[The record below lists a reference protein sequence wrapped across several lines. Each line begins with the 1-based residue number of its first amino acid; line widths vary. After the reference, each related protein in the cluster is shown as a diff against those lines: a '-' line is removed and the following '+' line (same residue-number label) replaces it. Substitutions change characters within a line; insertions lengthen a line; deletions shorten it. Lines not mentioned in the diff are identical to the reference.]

1 MKTAKNYTTV
11 QFVGYVLSTIP
22 ALKESV
28 EGMSDWETY
37 LGKEDDTEDINT
49 RLKLISKVLKIS
61 ISKAVSDNNTLKIF
75 VIPEFFW
82 RGKRGAYQYKNP
94 NKDEI
99 YEKIKN
105 GLEDIIKRCAEEQN
119 DYRFNPSDWLFVFG
133 SVLTTPVSS
142 HIVTDI
148 DKVLAK
154 TGDDF
159 LNVYSLIKKN
169 SNGNSI
175 GSLSRLLR
183 IADKAE
189 VADTTDDE
197 KLSSLLADVLDMSD
211 SLATQTIYNR
221 SLIFYNGQVYNIQK
235 QYKSKEDFILN
246 NPSEDKNQ
254 VECYLQTM
262 VNYPSI
268 DSESV
273 VPTLPLSNFTC
284 GNLNIGVKICLDHSR
299 KRLLGYTSKGEI
311 RPLDIQIVPSCGM
324 QLRKDSIVTKEG
336 GLLFNCDGEYTLEG
350 DVQNGDCSHSELKRG
365 QFTASCGPCLSKQ
378 LSILEIIPVMNGDIC
393 IDELFPHGAGQ
404 IHIYNPQSCNT
415 KFK

>member
-28 EGMSDWETY
+28 EGMSDWGTY

-94 NKDEI
+94 NKDEM

-105 GLEDIIKRCAEEQN
+105 GLDNIIKRCTEEQN

-154 TGDDF
+154 IGDDF

-175 GSLSRLLR
+175 GSLSP
-183 IADKAE
+183 AP
-189 VADTTDDE
+189 
-197 KLSSLLADVLDMSD
+197 
-211 SLATQTIYNR
+211 YC
-221 SLIFYNGQVYNIQK
+221 GQ
-235 QYKSKEDFILN
+235 SRG
-246 NPSEDKNQ
+246 SEH
-254 VECYLQTM
+254 Y
-262 VNYPSI
+262 
-268 DSESV
+268 
-273 VPTLPLSNFTC
+273 
-284 GNLNIGVKICLDHSR
+284 G
-299 KRLLGYTSKGEI
+299 
-311 RPLDIQIVPSCGM
+311 
-324 QLRKDSIVTKEG
+324 
-336 GLLFNCDGEYTLEG
+336 
-350 DVQNGDCSHSELKRG
+350 
-365 QFTASCGPCLSKQ
+365 
-378 LSILEIIPVMNGDIC
+378 
-393 IDELFPHGAGQ
+393 
-404 IHIYNPQSCNT
+404 
-415 KFK
+415 

>member
-1 MKTAKNYTTV
+1 MKTAKNYTKV
-11 QFVGYVLSTIP
+11 QFVGYVLSTTP

-28 EGMSDWETY
+28 EGMSDWGTY
-37 LGKEDDTEDINT
+37 LGKENDTEDIND
-49 RLKLISKVLKIS
+49 RLKLISKVLRIS
-61 ISKAVSDNNTLKIF
+61 IPKAVSDNNTLKIF

-82 RGKRGAYQYKNP
+82 RGRRGAYRYKDP
-94 NKDEI
+94 NKDDI
-99 YEKIKN
+99 YEKIKK
-105 GLEDIIKRCAEEQN
+105 GLTNVINNCVEEQK
-119 DYRFNPSDWLFVFG
+119 DKFDPSDWLFVFG
-133 SVLTTPVSS
+133 SILTTPVSS
-142 HIVTDI
+142 HIATDM

-175 GSLSRLLR
+175 GTLSRLLH
-183 IADKAE
+183 IADKVE
-189 VADTTDDE
+189 IADTTDDE

-211 SLATQTIYNR
+211 FLATQPIYNR
-221 SLIFYNGQVYNIQK
+221 SLIFYDGQVYNIQK

-273 VPTLPLSNFTC
+273 IPTLPLSNFTC
-284 GNLNIGVKICLDHSR
+284 GNLNVGVEICLDHSR
-299 KRLLGYTSKGEI
+299 KRLLGYASKGKI
-311 RPLDIQIVPSCGM
+311 HPLDIQIVPSCGM

-336 GLLFNCDGEYTLEG
+336 GLLFNCDGEYTLE
-350 DVQNGDCSHSELKRG
+350 DDAQNSDHSHSELKRG
-365 QFTASCGPCLSKQ
+365 GFTASCGPRLSKQ
-378 LSILEIIPVMNGDIC
+378 LSIQEIIPVMDGDIC